1 MKKFKK
7 VLLLLV
13 VLFSLTGC
21 TKYMQYDGEKKDVV
35 APETGQRMVENI
47 LCKTTKTEE
56 TFETIKNEKIKEY
69 QTQLDK
75 NSITQEEFDDKVL
88 KLNEKFSYA
97 DTVSCS
103 SFKVTSGGY
112 EGIWTSV
119 FVKPL
124 AFCIVKIGEFTKN
137 YGWAII
143 ITTILIRLVMYP
155 LTKKTAMQSENMKKA
170 QSKLEK
176 LELKY
181 RNRNDQ
187 ESLMRKNQ
195 EMMAIYKEYNINPL
209 SGCLFALIQIPLFF
223 AFYEALYRLPV
234 VFEEKFLG
242 VDLGLTVSTALANG
256 KIYYI
261 IVSILVV
268 LVTYYSF
275 KLNSA
280 TNTANE
286 QMKQMKSMT
295 TFSTIMIGI
304 ASFTVSLG
312 IALYWI
318 INSGFT
324 IIQNLIVKRS
334 KKNDHIV

>member
-1 MKKFKK
+1 MNKIKKI
-7 VLLLLV
+7 LLLFV

-21 TKYMQYDGEKKDVV
+21 TKYMQYEDDKKNVIDDQ
-35 APETGQRMVENI
+35 TGQRMVQNI
-47 LCKTTKTEE
+47 LCKTENTVSTFDRIKNIKIDEYKKELEENKITEE
-56 TFETIKNEKIKEY
+56 DF
-69 QTQLDK
+69 
-75 NSITQEEFDDKVL
+75 NSKVE
-88 KLNEKFSYA
+88 KLNKQFSYEN
-97 DTVSCS
+97 TVSCS

-124 AFCIVKIGEFTKN
+124 AFFIVKIGEFTKN

-143 ITTILIRLVMYP
+143 IVTILIRLVMYP
-155 LTKKTAMQSENMKKA
+155 LTQKTAMQSENMKKA

-176 LELKY
+176 LESKY

-209 SGCLFALIQIPLFF
+209 SSCLFALIQIPLFF

-256 KIYYI
+256 KFYYI
-261 IVSILVV
+261 IVTILVV

-304 ASFTVSLG
+304 ASFSVSFG

-324 IIQNLIVKRS
+324 ILQNLMVKRS
-334 KKNDHIV
+334 KKNDHII

>member
-1 MKKFKK
+1 
-7 VLLLLV
+7 
-13 VLFSLTGC
+13 
-21 TKYMQYDGEKKDVV
+21 
-35 APETGQRMVENI
+35 
-47 LCKTTKTEE
+47 
-56 TFETIKNEKIKEY
+56 
-69 QTQLDK
+69 
-75 NSITQEEFDDKVL
+75 
-88 KLNEKFSYA
+88 
-97 DTVSCS
+97 
-103 SFKVTSGGY
+103 
-112 EGIWTSV
+112 
-119 FVKPL
+119 
-124 AFCIVKIGEFTKN
+124 
-137 YGWAII
+137 
-143 ITTILIRLVMYP
+143 
-155 LTKKTAMQSENMKKA
+155 
-170 QSKLEK
+170 
-176 LELKY
+176 
-181 RNRNDQ
+181 
-187 ESLMRKNQ
+187 
-195 EMMAIYKEYNINPL
+195 MMAIYKEHNINPL

-242 VDLGLTVSTALANG
+242 VDLGLTVSAALANG

>member
-1 MKKFKK
+1 MNKIKKI
-7 VLLLLV
+7 LLLFV

-21 TKYMQYDGEKKDVV
+21 TKYMQYDDEKKNVIDN
-35 APETGQRMVENI
+35 ETGQRMVENI
-47 LCKTTKTEE
+47 LCKTDKTISTYERIKNTKIEEYKQQLDENKITEE
-56 TFETIKNEKIKEY
+56 DYISKLEKI
-69 QTQLDK
+69 
-75 NSITQEEFDDKVL
+75 N
-88 KLNEKFSYA
+88 NKFSYE
-97 DTVSCS
+97 DTVLCS

-124 AFCIVKIGEFTKN
+124 AFCIIKIGELTKN

-143 ITTILIRLVMYP
+143 ITTILIRLIMYP
-155 LTKKTAMQSENMKKA
+155 ITLKTAMQSENMKKA

-195 EMMAIYKEYNINPL
+195 EMMAIYKEYNINPV
-209 SGCLFALIQIPLFF
+209 SGCIFALIQIPLFF

-261 IVSILVV
+261 IVTLLVV

-295 TFSTIMIGI
+295 TFSVIMIGI

-324 IIQNLIVKRS
+324 ILQNLIVKRS
-334 KKNDHIV
+334 KKNDHII